1 MLRGLGA
8 RGQPA
13 RPAWATISGR
23 LRPREVKTMTG
34 SVSAPRRDRGA
45 VLALGFGT
53 TVAMWIAGY
62 LLRLP
67 WVHAPSALVAAA
79 MLLLL
84 AAGGFVAGRATGSWR
99 TGALAGLLTMSL
111 NMLILGSLLTSTE
124 APNQF
129 RPGAA
134 IWLPGALLAG
144 AAIGGLTALAG
155 ARSGRADAPAP
166 DWTAVFAGV
175 AAVATLGLVTIGGLV
190 TSNDAGLA
198 VVDWPNSFG
207 YNMFLYPLARMTGG
221 VYYEH
226 AHRLFGSLVGLTTL
240 VLAIVLWRTED
251 RAWVKRLALLAFALV
266 VAQGILGG
274 LRVTGRFT
282 LSADPAQTAPSLAL
296 AVVHGVT
303 GQLFFALMVALAVVT
318 TRRFRDPA
326 PPEPVPAAATER
338 GLSALLVAAL
348 VVQLVLGAVLR
359 HTGTG
364 LLIHISMATLVAG
377 AAVAAGVRAWG
388 LYGRIGTL
396 RRVGKT
402 LLILLGVQLTLGV
415 AALAAVTMRRPE
427 TPAPL
432 WEAIV
437 TTSHQVTG
445 ALLLATGVAL
455 AIWCRRLLVPGAQ
468 AEPAGGVAEAA

>member
-1 MLRGLGA
+1 
-8 RGQPA
+8 
-13 RPAWATISGR
+13 
-23 LRPREVKTMTG
+23 
-34 SVSAPRRDRGA
+34 
-45 VLALGFGT
+45 
-53 TVAMWIAGY
+53 
-62 LLRLP
+62 
-67 WVHAPSALVAAA
+67 

-155 ARSGRADAPAP
+155 ARSGRAGALPP
-166 DWTAVFAGV
+166 DWTGVFAGV

-274 LRVTGRFT
+274 LRVTGAFT
-282 LSADPAQTAPSLAL
+282 LSTSPTAMTPSITLAI
-296 AVVHGVT
+296 VHGVLGPT
-303 GQLFFALMVALAVVT
+303 FFALMVAIAVFVSRTWTEAGEPLASRHAHADQILGV
-318 TRRFRDPA
+318 
-326 PPEPVPAAATER
+326 
-338 GLSALLVAAL
+338 LLVAVVLVQLGLGAIQRHLSRGLLVHITFAAVVLAL
-348 VVQLVLGAVLR
+348 ALVLGARLWGRFPRQVLLQR
-359 HTGTG
+359 LGQA
-364 LLIHISMATLVAG
+364 LM
-377 AAVAAGVRAWG
+377 
-388 LYGRIGTL
+388 IG
-396 RRVGKT
+396 G
-402 LLILLGVQLTLGV
+402 GVQVVLGFV
-415 AALAAVTMRRPE
+415 SSWQRRRRHRFGTSWSPGVSRCCSASWASLLVGLPP
-427 TPAPL
+427 TA
-432 WEAIV
+432 
-437 TTSHQVTG
+437 TTS
-445 ALLLATGVAL
+445 
-455 AIWCRRLLVPGAQ
+455 R
-468 AEPAGGVAEAA
+468 